1 MGAVAQSLRIEEVY
15 VQCPLSAEDN
25 MQNLYSIE
33 KLMDQTRKL
42 AKEYRQAM
50 GKPLAVSNELAV
62 YDAARL
68 LNLQITE
75 DVEGGYDAIG
85 MVGERTDMRFQ
96 IKARTIFNEDKSG
109 QRIGQIKAD
118 KQWDAV
124 LLIIM
129 DENYQPQEIYQAERE
144 VLMEALNEAK
154 NSKRAKRGAMT
165 VAKFK
170 IISELVWDI
179 VGGAEQP

>member
-1 MGAVAQSLRIEEVY
+1 
-15 VQCPLSAEDN
+15 

-75 DVEGGYDAIG
+75 DVEGGYDAVG
-85 MVGERTDMRFQ
+85 MVGPRTGKRFQ

-109 QRIGQIKAD
+109 QRIGQIKTD
-118 KQWDAV
+118 KEWDAV

-129 DENYQPQEIYQAERE
+129 DENYLPQEIYEADRV
-144 VLMEALNEAK
+144 VLLEALEESK

-170 IISELVWDI
+170 IISELVWDV
-179 VGGAEQP
+179 VGGADLS

>member
-1 MGAVAQSLRIEEVY
+1 MR
-15 VQCPLSAEDN
+15 
-25 MQNLYSIE
+25 NLYSIE

-42 AKEYRQAM
+42 AKDYRQAM

-68 LNLQITE
+68 LNLRIAE

-85 MVGERTDMRFQ
+85 MVGRREGVRYQ

-109 QRIGQIKAD
+109 QRVGQLKTD
-118 KQWDAV
+118 KIWDSV
-124 LLIIM
+124 MLIIM
-129 DENYQPQEIYQAERE
+129 DENYLPQEIYEVDRE
-144 VLMEALNEAK
+144 TLMSVMDEDK
-154 NSKRAKRGAMT
+154 NSKRAKRGAMS

-170 IISELVWDI
+170 IISELVLD
-179 VGGAEQP
+179 VTGGADEF